1 MTKIIYMDIV
11 KSFENDIDIM
21 KNNRIEI
28 VFETETESDTKIE
41 IETMKAEIK
50 FCGIFTAMALRTI
63 AMKMFWWVLRDHGD
77 HPLKWKILCLSLG

>member
-1 MTKIIYMDIV
+1 MDIV

-21 KNNRIEI
+21 KNNRIDI

-50 FCGIFTAMALRTI
+50 LFGIFTA
-63 AMKMFWWVLRDHGD
+63 
-77 HPLKWKILCLSLG
+77 PCLYDIESKCGKCFGGCYVITVTTL